1 MGVQAPTPHRG
12 GKWEAWFLLLFTI
25 QTVLGLA
32 GVVYYEVWLSNA
44 DGLYST
50 LTNILRQSESL
61 IIVIASETYVIVEG
75 TSMLAERYKQKRFE
89 DGIAVGIDKGRAEG
103 RVEGRVEGRAE
114 GREEGR
120 AEVQQ
125 EWAEWNRRRESALA
139 EGRPFTEPPPDIERA
154 STNGSG

>member
-1 MGVQAPTPHRG
+1 MNG
-12 GKWEAWFLLLFTI
+12 
-25 QTVLGLA
+25 
-32 GVVYYEVWLSNA
+32 A
-44 DGLYST
+44 DGLYAT

-75 TSMLAERYKQKRFE
+75 TSMLAERYKQKRYE

-103 RVEGRVEGRAE
+103 RVEGRAEGRVEGRVEGRA
-114 GREEGR
+114 EGR

-125 EWAEWNRRRESALA
+125 EWAEWNQRRESALE